1 MNKSPSHQCWSAGLN
16 GLAELVRLTGI
27 AKSTLEGW
35 HKVDGQVKFLAAI
48 DAALYRKNKNG
59 EHHER

>member
-1 MNKSPSHQCWSAGLN
+1 MNKSPSRQCWAAGLS

-35 HKVDGQVKFLAAI
+35 HKVDGQIKFSAAI

>member
-16 GLAELVRLTGI
+16 GLAELVKLTGI

-35 HKVDGQVKFLAAI
+35 HKVEGQVKFLAAI
-48 DAALYRKNKNG
+48 DAALYRKNIKG
-59 EHHER
+59 ENHDI

>member
-1 MNKSPSHQCWSAGLN
+1 MNKSPSHQCWASGLS

-35 HKVDGQVKFLAAI
+35 HKVEGQIKFSAAI

-59 EHHER
+59 EHYDI